1 MSNALAVTDQ
11 SFKSEVLQSATPVL
25 VDFWAT
31 WCGPC
36 RAIAPI
42 VDEIAVEY
50 SGRLKVVKVDVDSSP
65 TVAAEYGIRG
75 IPSLFVFKNGRVV
88 EQVMGMVSKQA
99 LVQKLQPH
107 LG

>member
-1 MSNALAVTDQ
+1 MANALAVTDQ
-11 SFKSEVLQSATPVL
+11 SFDSEVLKSATPVL
-25 VDFWAT
+25 VDFWAA

-36 RAIAPI
+36 RAIAPM

-65 TVAAEYGIRG
+65 EVAARYGIRG
-75 IPSLFVFKNGRVV
+75 IPSLFVFKGGRVV
-88 EQVMGMVSKQA
+88 EQVIGAVSKQA
-99 LVQKLQPH
+99 LVQKIQPH

>member
-1 MSNALAVTDQ
+1 MANALAVTDQ
-11 SFKSEVLQSATPVL
+11 SFKTEVLQSATPVL

-31 WCGPC
+31 WCSPC
-36 RAIAPI
+36 RAIAPM

-50 SGRLKVVKVDVDSSP
+50 GGRLKVVKVDVDSSP
-65 TVAAEYGIRG
+65 AVASEYGIRG

-88 EQVMGMVSKQA
+88 EQVIGMVSKQA

>member
-1 MSNALAVTDQ
+1 MANALAVTDQ
-11 SFKSEVLQSATPVL
+11 SFETEVLQSATPVL
-25 VDFWAT
+25 VDFWAA

-50 SGRLKVVKVDVDSSP
+50 SGRLKVVKVDVDSCQS
-65 TVAAEYGIRG
+65 VAARYGIRG
-75 IPSLFVFKNGRVV
+75 IPSLFVFKNRQVV
-88 EQVMGMVSKQA
+88 EQVIGAVSKQA
-99 LVQKLQPH
+99 LVQKIQPH